1 MRHFHSV
8 LRDMNEPPKTVRQG
22 DFMNRVRLQDKN
34 IGISS
39 IALALLGAAG
49 LLAGGIPAQA
59 QTFNVLYNFQGAV
72 PHDGAYPNGLVHGP
86 NGYLYGT
93 TGAGGQSDEGTV
105 FRIGPGGGN
114 YEVLWTF
121 ATHIN
126 AIDGDGT
133 SAALVLATNGG
144 FYGTTLGNSG
154 GGSGNGSDG
163 VAFFITP
170 AGALTPVHNFC
181 DVLENGICVGG
192 LTTLAPM
199 MQAWNGYLYGTTSR
213 AGAFGQ
219 GTIFKMTP
227 RGAVTT
233 LYSFCG
239 TLDQGTCVDGAD
251 QISGLVQGPNGE
263 LYGTA
268 TDGGTAAPGTVGD
281 GTIFQI
287 SPSGKFSVL
296 YNFCIQTNCTDGAQ
310 PQFGVIVGPDGNL
323 YGTTSGGGATN
334 FGTFFTITPAGHLT
348 TLYSF
353 CSLKYCPDGTDPQ
366 GIVLGSDGNFYGTT
380 AGGGNNY
387 GTIFQMT
394 PAGVLTTLHTF
405 DFTDGGG
412 VGTTLMQDTSGAFYG
427 TSFQGGNVASG
438 PYGTLFRLGMHLAPF
453 VETVPTA
460 GLAGSAVKIL
470 GTNLTGATSVSFN
483 GTPAT
488 FTVVSQSEITATV
501 PAGATQGSV
510 TVMAGATTLESNVQF
525 TPLP

>member
-1 MRHFHSV
+1 M
-8 LRDMNEPPKTVRQG
+8 
-22 DFMNRVRLQDKN
+22 
-34 IGISS
+34 
-39 IALALLGAAG
+39 
-49 LLAGGIPAQA
+49 
-59 QTFNVLYNFQGAV
+59 LYNFQGSDSK
-72 PHDGAYPNGLVHGP
+72 DGAYPNGLVQGA

-93 TGAGGQSDEGTV
+93 TGAGGVTGEGTV
-105 FRIGPGGGN
+105 YRIAPGGGK
-114 YEVLWTF
+114 YELLWNFDTSPGDP
-121 ATHIN
+121 
-126 AIDGDGT
+126 DGTGT
-133 SAALVLATNGG
+133 SAPLVLATNGS

-163 VAFFITP
+163 IVFRITP
-170 AGALTPVHNFC
+170 GGALTSVHNFC
-181 DVLENGICVGG
+181 SVLENGICADG
-192 LTTLAPM
+192 LTTMGPM
-199 MQAWNGYLYGTTSR
+199 MQARNGYLYGTTSR
-213 AGAFGQ
+213 AGAYNQ
-219 GTIFKMTP
+219 GTIFKMAP
-227 RGAVTT
+227 SGAFTT
-233 LYSFCG
+233 LHSFCE

-263 LYGTA
+263 LYGTT

-287 SPSGKFSVL
+287 SPAGKFSTL
-296 YNFCIQTNCTDGAQ
+296 YNFCIETNCADGAQ

-323 YGTTSGGGATN
+323 YGTTATGGALN
-334 FGTFFTITPAGHLT
+334 FGTFFTITPTGHLT

-353 CSLKYCPDGTDPQ
+353 CSVKYCPDGTLPQ
-366 GIVLGSDGNFYGTT
+366 GIILGSDGNFYGTT

-412 VGTTLMQDTSGAFYG
+412 VGTWLMQDTSGVFYG

-438 PYGTLFRLGMHLAPF
+438 PYGTLFKLNTRLGPF

-460 GLAGSAVKIL
+460 GLAGSAVRIL
-470 GTNLTGATSVSFN
+470 GTSLTDATSVSFN

-488 FTVVSQSEITATV
+488 FTVVSASEITTTV
-501 PAGATQGSV
+501 PTGATPGNV
-510 TVMAGATTLESNVQF
+510 TVTVGSTTLQSNVQF